1 MPGNFPN
8 VDPTTWP
15 TPNYDDPVERTWLL
29 PYAVVLAAVSTV
41 LVFIRWGLRLRK
53 QGGGLGLDD
62 VNACEQTLFDQSSK
76 AMLLPSWMIFI
87 CFTFI
92 ACYASG
98 QKLVSRHVWDIYPTN
113 FVKLAFVSDALLQ
126 ATKLSSLS

>member
-1 MPGNFPN
+1 MANTKLCRSRG
-8 VDPTTWP
+8 
-15 TPNYDDPVERTWLL
+15 RTWLL
-29 PYAVVLAAVSTV
+29 PYSVVFAAVSTV

-62 VNACEQTLFDQSSK
+62 
-76 AMLLPSWMIFI
+76 AMLLPSWILFI

-92 ACYASG
+92 ASYASG

-113 FVKLAFVSDALLQ
+113 FVKLAFVSYTLLQ
-126 ATKLSSLS
+126 ATKFGSLS

>member
-15 TPNYDDPVERTWLL
+15 TPNYVDPVERTWLL
-29 PYAVVLAAVSTV
+29 PYAVVLAGVSTV

-62 VNACEQTLFDQSSK
+62 VNASKQALFD
-76 AMLLPSWMIFI
+76 P
-87 CFTFI
+87 
-92 ACYASG
+92 
-98 QKLVSRHVWDIYPTN
+98 
-113 FVKLAFVSDALLQ
+113 
-126 ATKLSSLS
+126 LSTC